1 MNFFL
6 DLAPLPYEIEALE
19 KSSGAA
25 VIIIVA
31 AVTVLAAVLVF
42 SGIRKN
48 RK

>member
-25 VIIIVA
+25 AIIIVA
-31 AVTVLAAVLVF
+31 AVTVLAAVMIV
-42 SGIRKN
+42 SRIRKN

>member
-1 MNFFL
+1 MKFFL
-6 DLAPLPYEIEALE
+6 DLAPFPYEIEALE

-25 VIIIVA
+25 AIIIVA
-31 AVTVLAAVLVF
+31 AVIVLAAVIIV

>member
-1 MNFFL
+1 MKILL
-6 DLAPLPYEIEALE
+6 DLAPLPQEIEALE

-25 VIIIVA
+25 AIIIVA
-31 AVTVLAAVLVF
+31 AVIVLAAVLIL

>member
-6 DLAPLPYEIEALE
+6 DLAPLPSEIEALE
-19 KSSGAA
+19 KGSGAA
-25 VIIIVA
+25 AIIIVA
-31 AVTVLAAVLVF
+31 AVTVLAAVMIV